1 MPPEPEMIRV
11 VPDGMINVSPELMTV
26 AAVPVIVHVEVPEFH
41 EKPVPEHQVEFTV
54 KLAA

>member
-1 MPPEPEMIRV
+1 MIRV